1 MSWGRTNRL
10 IIAAAERLGVDAS
23 PLTEAVHTDFLM
35 RLTPR
40 DGGPG
45 VVISKTRSPFLTQVA
60 QTLSN
65 NKLVSR
71 ARLAAHGV
79 PVVEGVIVDDDD
91 DDPRTPP
98 VAALLERCGA
108 VIVKPNWG
116 NRARGLSGPH
126 RSLDAVA
133 RACRWAQ
140 ACDRDSEAL
149 VERFVPGTNLRVSV
163 IGGRAVAAAEIQ
175 RPILR
180 GAESCAAQIAAL
192 NRDPRRARA
201 HEELLGLDVMPAGD
215 IIAPMLEVHGLALAA
230 APPAGASIELY
241 SEERE
246 IIDRTDELDPGWGA
260 LAERACSLLGV
271 DVGGVDLRGPLAAFT
286 RPPGSSGEAV
296 LLEVNVLPALH
307 LHALP
312 TQGKPRPV
320 FEAFVAYCLS
330 LPGAPPPRAV
340 VGV

>member
-1 MSWGRTNRL
+1 MAWGRTNRL
-10 IIAAAERLGVDAS
+10 IIAAAERLGVDAAPVS
-23 PLTEAVHTDFLM
+23 EAAHTDFLM
-35 RLTPR
+35 RLSPR
-40 DGGPG
+40 GGGPS
-45 VVISKTRSPFLTQVA
+45 VIISKTRSPFLTQVA

-71 ARLAAHGV
+71 ERLAAHGV
-79 PVVEGVIVDDDD
+79 PIVECVMVDDDQ
-91 DDPRTPP
+91 DPRAPR
-98 VAALLERCGA
+98 VAAFLARHGA

-126 RSLDAVA
+126 RTLDAVV
-133 RACRWAQ
+133 RACAWAQ
-140 ACDRDSEAL
+140 DCDRDCEAL
-149 VERFVPGTNLRVSV
+149 VERYVPGTNLRVTV

-175 RPILR
+175 RPILEG
-180 GAESCAAQIAAL
+180 GARSFGEQLAAL

-201 HEELLGLDVMPAGD
+201 PEDLLGLDVMPAGEL
-215 IIAPMLEVHGLALAA
+215 IAPMLEVHGLALSS
-230 APPAGASIELY
+230 APPAGATVELY

-246 IIDRTDELDPGWGA
+246 IIDRTDELHPEWGA
-260 LAERACSLLGV
+260 MAERACSLLGV

-286 RPPGSSGEAV
+286 RPPSAGAGVV

-312 TQGKPRPV
+312 TRGAPRPV

-330 LPGAPPPRAV
+330 LPGAPPPCAV
-340 VGV
+340 VGA